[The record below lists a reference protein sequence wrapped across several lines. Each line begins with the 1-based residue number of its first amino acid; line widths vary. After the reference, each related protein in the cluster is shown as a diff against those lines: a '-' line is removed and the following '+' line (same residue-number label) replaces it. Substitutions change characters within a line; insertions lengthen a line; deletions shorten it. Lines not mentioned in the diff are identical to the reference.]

1 MKSIILVTFLLLA
14 SIANSAPNC
23 TWKQAETQAD
33 IVNDSIL
40 AIVGYKCEIKNF
52 DTSLIRDT
60 YKAYILKPNTPQI
73 TLEGSN
79 DYNTIK
85 LLKQKKNIKLTIDK
99 VQSLRLSASTRWAI
113 TGISKT

>member
-60 YKAYILKPNTPQI
+60 YKAYILNP
-73 TLEGSN
+73 
-79 DYNTIK
+79 DYP
-85 LLKQKKNIKLTIDK
+85 
-99 VQSLRLSASTRWAI
+99 RR
-113 TGISKT
+113 